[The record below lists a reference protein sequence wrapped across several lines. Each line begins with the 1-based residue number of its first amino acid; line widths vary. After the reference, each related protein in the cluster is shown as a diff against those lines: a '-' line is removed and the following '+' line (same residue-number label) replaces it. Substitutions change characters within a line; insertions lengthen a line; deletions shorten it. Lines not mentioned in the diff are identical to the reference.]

1 MIRHHLSSQ
10 KDLHHWRTIFSY
22 EPTFAVGLT
31 FAVTG
36 MVASFEACFWPY
48 ELASS
53 LPFFVATGI
62 HLAGQLQVK
71 PRPIL

>member
-1 MIRHHLSSQ
+1 LQ
-10 KDLHHWRTIFSY
+10 KDLHHWQTISSY
-22 EPTFAVGLT
+22 GLT
-31 FAVTG
+31 FAVELIFVVTE

-48 ELASS
+48 GLASS

-62 HLAGQLQVK
+62 HLADQLQVK